1 VVAQFERYRMNRFLP
16 AIFLSAMLLMLP
28 NFARAGTNCSEHT
41 ASAREFAEAS
51 ESARRVYAALEQSDA
66 PVALLARSGT
76 DLGKYG
82 LHYSHVAFVVRDH
95 PDGRWTVVH
104 LLNRCG
110 TDHSSLY
117 AQGLVNFFLD
127 DLVNQDA
134 RIVWLQPPVAA
145 RLAALLKSPQLFALH
160 NPHYNVIARFDSP
173 RTQNSTAWVLDV
185 LDAARLPESA
195 SITRAN
201 AQALEHMD
209 GFRPDVIHI
218 PYGKRILGGLFSANT
233 DFTDHP
239 VTTRLSGD
247 YPVVTVRSIFRY
259 LEQHDLETA
268 TREWHGAAELSQP
281 GPA

>member
-1 VVAQFERYRMNRFLP
+1 MKHFLR
-16 AIFLSAMLLMLP
+16 AFFLTFALLILAP
-28 NFARAGTNCSEHT
+28 IANAGTNCTGHT
-41 ASAREFAEAS
+41 ASAREFADAS

-76 DLGKYG
+76 ELGKYG

-104 LLNRCG
+104 LLNQCG
-110 TDHSSLY
+110 TRHSSLY

-127 DLVNQDA
+127 NLVNQDA
-134 RIVWLQPPVAA
+134 RIVWLQPQVAA
-145 RLAALLKSPQLFALH
+145 RLAVMLKGPELFALH
-160 NPHYNVIARFDSP
+160 NPDYNVIARFDST

-185 LDAARLPESA
+185 LAASRLPESTPV
-195 SITRAN
+195 TRAN
-201 AQALEHMD
+201 AQAMERAD

-218 PYGKRILGGLFSANT
+218 PYSKRILGGLFSANT

-239 VTTRLSGD
+239 VATRLSGE

-259 LEQHDLETA
+259 LEQYRLET
-268 TREWHGAAELSQP
+268 TSREWRNGIEQSQP

>member
-1 VVAQFERYRMNRFLP
+1 MNRFLQV
-16 AIFLSAMLLMLP
+16 IFLAAALLILP
-28 NFARAGTNCSEHT
+28 AVARAGTNCSAHT
-41 ASAREFAEAS
+41 ASAREFADAS

-127 DLVNQDA
+127 DLVSQDA
-134 RIVWLQPPVAA
+134 RIVWLQPQVAT
-145 RLAALLKSPQLFALH
+145 RLAALLQSPQLFALH
-160 NPHYNVIARFDSP
+160 NPRYNVIARFDSS

-185 LDAARLPESA
+185 LDAARLPESM
-195 SITRAN
+195 SVSRAN
-201 AQALEHMD
+201 AHALEHLD

-218 PYGKRILGGLFSANT
+218 PYSKRILGGLFSANT
-233 DFTDHP
+233 DFSDHP
-239 VTTRLSGD
+239 VATRLSGN

-268 TREWHGAAELSQP
+268 TREWRGRVELPQP

>member
-1 VVAQFERYRMNRFLP
+1 MNCIARAFLLVVA
-16 AIFLSAMLLMLP
+16 LLMLMP
-28 NFARAGTNCSEHT
+28 DAHAGTSCREHT
-41 ASAREFAEAS
+41 ASAREFADAS

-76 DLGKYG
+76 DLSKYG

-104 LLNRCG
+104 LLNQCG

-134 RIVWLQPPVAA
+134 RIVWLQPQVAA
-145 RLAALLKSPQLFALH
+145 RLAVLLQSPELFALH
-160 NPHYNVIARFDSP
+160 NRHYNVIARYDSP

-185 LDAARLPESA
+185 LDAARLPESG
-195 SITRAN
+195 SITRAD
-201 AQALEHMD
+201 AQALERTE
-209 GFRPDVIHI
+209 GFRPDFIHI
-218 PYGKRILGGLFSANT
+218 SYGKRILGGLFSANT
-233 DFTDHP
+233 DFSDHP
-239 VTTRLSGD
+239 LATRLSGD

-259 LEQHDLETA
+259 LEQQRVETA
-268 TREWHGAAELSQP
+268 TREWRNAIEQSRP

>member
-1 VVAQFERYRMNRFLP
+1 MNRFLRAVFLTAAWFLLP
-16 AIFLSAMLLMLP
+16 ALAQ
-28 NFARAGTNCSEHT
+28 AGTNCSEHT
-41 ASAREFAEAS
+41 ASAREFADAS

-134 RIVWLQPPVAA
+134 RIVWLQPQVAT
-145 RLAALLKSPQLFALH
+145 RLAALLQSPQLFALH
-160 NPHYNVIARFDSP
+160 NPHYNVIARFDSS

-185 LDAARLPESA
+185 LDAARLPES
-195 SITRAN
+195 SLVTRAD
-201 AQALEHMD
+201 AQALERRE
-209 GFRPDVIHI
+209 GFRPDLIHI
-218 PYGKRILGGLFSANT
+218 SYGKRILGGLFSANT
-233 DFTDHP
+233 DFSDHP
-239 VTTRLSGD
+239 VATRLSGE
-247 YPVVTVRSIFRY
+247 YPVVTVRSIFRF
-259 LEQHDLETA
+259 LEQRQLEKA
-268 TREWHGAAELSQP
+268 TREWRNTIEQTQP